1 MVYLTAWGMVE
12 RAYHADVG
20 LGCDNMIYKFDSV
33 CDVDFLGGYW
43 MAVVDRIAT
52 MFSEAK
58 RIYDRA
64 VETMDNPDWDDWSID
79 RQMSMLDWSIDI
91 INRQM
96 VKIRDLMVQY
106 EPFLFIQQF
115 GQSKLDVLNVYIQKL
130 VRKYEKLT
138 DY

>member
-1 MVYLTAWGMVE
+1 
-12 RAYHADVG
+12 
-20 LGCDNMIYKFDSV
+20 
-33 CDVDFLGGYW
+33 

-64 VETMDNPDWDDWSID
+64 VETMDNPDWDDWPID